1 MTRIIAGT
9 RGGRRIAVPPH
20 SRTRPT
26 TDRVREAA
34 FSLIADFF
42 GRGGDPGAT
51 QLAGIS
57 FCDLYAGSGAV
68 GLEAASRGANPV
80 LLVERDPQTAG
91 LARRNVTAI
100 DLRVQVLAGN
110 VESVVDSTP
119 ASPFRIVWLDPPYE
133 VPTAKVSA
141 VVASLVEHGWLEPD
155 PLVVVERAGRSEPI
169 GWPEALPVTWSR
181 RYGETTLYFA
191 AEEEP

>member
-9 RGGRRIAVPPH
+9 RGGRRIGVPPH

-42 GRGGDPGAT
+42 GRGGDPGET
-51 QLAGIS
+51 MLAGLS

-68 GLEAASRGANPV
+68 GLEAASRGASPV
-80 LLVERDPQTAG
+80 LLVERDIHTAG
-91 LARRNVTAI
+91 LARRNVSTL
-100 DLRVQVLAGN
+100 DLSVQVRAGS
-110 VESVVDSTP
+110 VESVVAQTP
-119 ASPFRIVWLDPPYE
+119 PAPFRIVWLDPPYE
-133 VPTAKVSA
+133 MATTQVGA
-141 VVASLVEHGWLEPD
+141 VVAALVTHGWLEPD

-169 GWPEALPVTWSR
+169 WWPQALPIRWSR